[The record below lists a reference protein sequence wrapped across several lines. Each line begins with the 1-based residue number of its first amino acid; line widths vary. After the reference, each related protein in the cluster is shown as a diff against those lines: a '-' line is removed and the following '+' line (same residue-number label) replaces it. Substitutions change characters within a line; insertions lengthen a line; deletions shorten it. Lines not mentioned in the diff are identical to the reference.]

1 MAGEGMRK
9 PVGQGLPEPLAGRLA
24 AGQWLRT
31 AHGGASY
38 IAPDNSRAAIAAAV
52 DLGVDMVEVDARL
65 TADGQLALWHDD
77 EVRAGGVA
85 LSIAA
90 SPLAALQRLDVGW
103 GERIITLDDAM
114 EVVRGRTALLIDLK
128 ADGLA
133 RPIVEAVQRRDF
145 APAAVC
151 GHYWETLREVRRLVP
166 EVGISLTLDRR
177 WREAY
182 GEGIIERIDTDAVT
196 IDWRALDP

>member
-1 MAGEGMRK
+1 MRK
-9 PVGQGLPEPLAGRLA
+9 PVGQGLPEPLARRLA
-24 AGQWLRT
+24 AGRWLRT

-38 IAPDNSRAAIAAAV
+38 VAPDNSRAAIAAAV

-90 SPLAALQRLDVGW
+90 SPLAALQRLDMGR

-114 EVVRGRTALLIDLK
+114 EVVRGRTALLIDLQ

-133 RPIVEAVQRRDF
+133 RPIVEAVKRVRAKKFVLDGEIVVPVGGELSFDDLLQRIHRRRERPG
-145 APAAVC
+145 ARTLPRLGGIEAA
-151 GHYWETLREVRRLVP
+151 GTGR
-166 EVGISLTLDRR
+166 
-177 WREAY
+177 
-182 GEGIIERIDTDAVT
+182 
-196 IDWRALDP
+196 